1 MGLGGLK
8 HFPAARQIM
17 NVQALF
23 HYQERGIA
31 LTASRLFIKCMVSP
45 DSGIFSPTFK
55 VWALEIIGDNCCAH
69 PNNNGAESA
78 IAQLPIAAR
87 GPLMVPMP
95 ELTAPTRQQKITLG
109 EMRSSGVRGLLVY
122 CADYKCAHA
131 VRISADRWADEIRL
145 SDLEPLF
152 ICRACGRR
160 GADIRPDFHWD
171 RNQRLAAPQRVD

>member
-1 MGLGGLK
+1 MKVAHTKTDGVGGGLK

-87 GPLMVPMP
+87 GALMG
-95 ELTAPTRQQKITLG
+95 TNATT
-109 EMRSSGVRGLLVY
+109 S
-122 CADYKCAHA
+122 
-131 VRISADRWADEIRL
+131 
-145 SDLEPLF
+145 
-152 ICRACGRR
+152 
-160 GADIRPDFHWD
+160 
-171 RNQRLAAPQRVD
+171 